1 MTLLKIKGY
10 EFNAITIRDSFTR
23 RAQRFYNNI
32 INTLHS
38 IGISEDDIF
47 IDLEPVAI
55 KQLPASVSWYIEGYH
70 LHYSYKAGTKYVE
83 NLFVVSK
90 IIEFEVKQILAGE
103 KTIEQ
108 FIFDFSESDEIE
120 KERKEARRLLGV
132 DEDSLDLELM
142 NKKYRELAKET
153 HPDMPTGDTERFKM
167 LNRAHKILKRE
178 LA

>member
-10 EFNAITIRDSFTR
+10 EFKARVIRDSFTR
-23 RAQRFYNNI
+23 RAQQFYNNI
-32 INTLHS
+32 ITSLRS
-38 IGISEDDIF
+38 IGVSEDDIDM
-47 IDLEPVAI
+47 DLEPVAI
-55 KQLPASVSWYIEGYH
+55 KQLPANVSWYVDGSH
-70 LHYSYKAGTKYVE
+70 LHYSYNAGTKYVE

-108 FIFDFSESDEIE
+108 FILDFSESHKVEE
-120 KERKEARRLLGV
+120 ERKEARKLLGV
-132 DEDSLDLELM
+132 EEDSLDLDLM
-142 NKKYRELAKET
+142 NKKYKELAKET
-153 HPDMPTGDTERFKM
+153 HPDMPNGDTERFKM